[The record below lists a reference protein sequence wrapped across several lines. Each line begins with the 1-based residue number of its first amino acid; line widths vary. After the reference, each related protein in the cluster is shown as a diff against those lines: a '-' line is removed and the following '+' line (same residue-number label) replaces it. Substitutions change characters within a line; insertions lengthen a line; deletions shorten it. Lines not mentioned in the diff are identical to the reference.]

1 MKRIFMLALIL
12 ASVLLVSMAALSG
25 CGDRKE
31 NTETGQKDG
40 EIEILEFTQLS
51 DGTYGLKAGKGVD
64 VVIPATHEGKPV
76 TQILSKAFQSSS
88 INTVTIPETVS
99 SIGERAFSGCA
110 DLTAVTIPDSV
121 TSIGTSAFSGCVG
134 LTSIEIPDSV
144 TSIENGAF
152 SRCTG
157 LTSVTIPD
165 SVTSI
170 SDGAFCGCT
179 GLVSITVPDS
189 VTSIGKIAFL
199 DCIGLTSVAIPD
211 SVASIDRS
219 AFEGCTGLISV
230 TIGNG
235 VTSIG
240 DYAFKGCPIETAT
253 TPALA
258 ANHIKNNQLKVVTIT
273 SGESIG
279 ESAFSGC
286 ASLTSITIPDSV
298 TSIGASAFS
307 DCTGL
312 KEVYITDIEKWC
324 GVCFGDDSANPLWY
338 AHNLYLNGELVTSL
352 AVPDSVTSI
361 GSGTFRNCS
370 GLISVTIPDSVTSI
384 GENAFKGCPIETATI
399 PALAAH
405 HINNSQ
411 LKTVTIT
418 SGERIN
424 ELAFSGR
431 ASLTSITI
439 SASVTNIGGSA
450 FSGCTGLT
458 SITIPDGVTNI
469 GESVFS
475 GCTGLTSIT
484 IPDSVT
490 SIGGYAFSG
499 CTGLTSITIPDSV
512 INIGESA
519 FSGCAS
525 LTAVT
530 IPDSVTS
537 IGGYAFSGCAGLTS
551 ITIPRSVTSIGKQ
564 AFFGCTG
571 LKDVYITDIGKWCGI
586 SFEDAFATPL
596 QYAHKLHLNGDL
608 VTNLV
613 IPDSVTSIG
622 GFAFWGCAGL
632 TAVTIPDSVT
642 SIGGSAF
649 SGCTGLTSVT
659 MGNGLTSISNYAFY
673 DCTGLTTITI
683 PDSVTSIGDY
693 AFNGCRIEKAT
704 MPALAASCI
713 KNDWLRT
720 VIITSGKKIDDRAFS
735 GCKNLTFI
743 TIPDSVT
750 SIGDYAFA
758 GCRIEKAT
766 IPALAAIY
774 IKNNRLQTVIITS
787 GKKIDDRAF
796 SGCKRLTSIT
806 IPDSVTS
813 IGDYAFEDCPIETA
827 TIPALAASHINNSQL
842 KTVTITS
849 GKHINSL
856 AFYDCIGLTSVTISA
871 SVTSISNFAFSGC
884 KGLKS
889 ITIPNSVTSI
899 GAGAFKGCTG
909 LTSVT
914 VGNGVRSIGSGAFE
928 SCIGLTSIT
937 IPDSVTN
944 IGESAFQGC
953 TSLTSVTIGNGL
965 TSVGKQTFFGCTG
978 LKDVHITDIGKW
990 CGISFED
997 LYAAPLSYAHNLY
1010 LKGTL
1015 ITNLVIPNGVTSISN
1030 FAFYECTGLTSI
1042 TIPDS
1047 VTSIGRGAFYECT
1060 GLKDVYITDVGKWC
1074 GISFED
1080 LYAAPLNYAHNL
1092 YLNGTLITNLAI
1104 PNGVTSIGNS
1114 AINSERDF
1122 RKTQQKISNNIE
1134 NSLQMIA

>member
-179 GLVSITVPDS
+179 GLVSITVSDS

-240 DYAFKGCPIETAT
+240 YDAFSGCTGLSAVTIPDSVTDIDRGAFSGCPIETAVI
-253 TPALA
+253 PALA
-258 ANHIKNNQLKVVTIT
+258 ANHINNRQLRVVTIT

-279 ESAFSGC
+279 GSAFYGC
-286 ASLTSITIPDSV
+286 TGLTSITIPD
-298 TSIGASAFS
+298 G
-307 DCTGL
+307 
-312 KEVYITDIEKWC
+312 
-324 GVCFGDDSANPLWY
+324 
-338 AHNLYLNGELVTSL
+338 
-352 AVPDSVTSI
+352 
-361 GSGTFRNCS
+361 
-370 GLISVTIPDSVTSI
+370 
-384 GENAFKGCPIETATI
+384 
-399 PALAAH
+399 
-405 HINNSQ
+405 
-411 LKTVTIT
+411 
-418 SGERIN
+418 
-424 ELAFSGR
+424 
-431 ASLTSITI
+431 
-439 SASVTNIGGSA
+439 VTNIGESV

-484 IPDSVT
+484 IPYGVT
-490 SIGGYAFSG
+490 
-499 CTGLTSITIPDSV
+499 
-512 INIGESA
+512 NIGERA
-519 FSGCAS
+519 FYDCTG

-551 ITIPRSVTSIGKQ
+551 ITIPCSVTSIGKQ
-564 AFFGCTG
+564 SFFGCTG

-642 SIGGSAF
+642 RIGGSAF
-649 SGCTGLTSVT
+649 SGCKGLTSVT
-659 MGNGLTSISNYAFY
+659 MGNGLTSISNYAFC

-693 AFNGCRIEKAT
+693 AFYGCRIEKAT
-704 MPALAASCI
+704 MPALVASCI

-720 VIITSGKKIDDRAFS
+720 VM
-735 GCKNLTFI
+735 
-743 TIPDSVT
+743 
-750 SIGDYAFA
+750 
-758 GCRIEKAT
+758 
-766 IPALAAIY
+766 
-774 IKNNRLQTVIITS
+774 ITS

-806 IPDSVTS
+806 IPNSVTS
-813 IGDYAFEDCPIETA
+813 IGANAFKSCPIETA
-827 TIPALAASHINNSQL
+827 TIPALAANHINNSQL

-849 GKHINSL
+849 GE
-856 AFYDCIGLTSVTISA
+856 
-871 SVTSISNFAFSGC
+871 
-884 KGLKS
+884 
-889 ITIPNSVTSI
+889 
-899 GAGAFKGCTG
+899 
-909 LTSVT
+909 
-914 VGNGVRSIGSGAFE
+914 R
-928 SCIGLTSIT
+928 
-937 IPDSVTN
+937 
-944 IGESAFQGC
+944 
-953 TSLTSVTIGNGL
+953 
-965 TSVGKQTFFGCTG
+965 
-978 LKDVHITDIGKW
+978 
-990 CGISFED
+990 
-997 LYAAPLSYAHNLY
+997 
-1010 LKGTL
+1010 
-1015 ITNLVIPNGVTSISN
+1015 ISN
-1030 FAFYECTGLTSI
+1030 FAFYGCTGLTSI

-1047 VTSIGRGAFYECT
+1047 VTSIGTQAFYGCT
-1060 GLKDVYITDVGKWC
+1060 GLKSIKFQGTMAQWYAIEGINRIDVHCTVYCTDGNIT
-1074 GISFED
+1074 I
-1080 LYAAPLNYAHNL
+1080 
-1092 YLNGTLITNLAI
+1092 
-1104 PNGVTSIGNS
+1104 
-1114 AINSERDF
+1114 
-1122 RKTQQKISNNIE
+1122 
-1134 NSLQMIA
+1134 